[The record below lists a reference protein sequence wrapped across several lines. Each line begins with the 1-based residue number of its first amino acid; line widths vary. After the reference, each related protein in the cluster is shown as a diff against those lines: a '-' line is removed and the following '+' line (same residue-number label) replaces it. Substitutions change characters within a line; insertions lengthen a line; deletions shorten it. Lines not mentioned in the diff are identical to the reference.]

1 MTLSD
6 WRTCREVAQDESGS
20 IAVEFALV
28 APLLIFI
35 LAGVMDIGS
44 ATYVKLSLDSRLT
57 SAAEYALLQPAPGD
71 QEAAG
76 DLAEKLSALLQGGA
90 IDTAEVVVNNGA
102 RATWDGTSATT
113 AFLAGDAASCY
124 CPSLDQDGVGWGQ
137 AMACGTECTSGD
149 TAGQFV
155 QISASARHVAVFPG
169 YDFIEDGIVSARTV
183 LRLQ

>member
-1 MTLSD
+1 MTKSD
-6 WRTCREVAQDESGS
+6 QRPCRKIAQDENGS

-35 LAGVMDIGS
+35 LAGVMDIGG

-71 QEAAG
+71 QEAAAV
-76 DLAEKLSALLQGGA
+76 LAEKLSVLLQGGA
-90 IDTAEVVVNNGA
+90 IDTATVVVNNGA
-102 RATWDGTSATT
+102 SATWDGTAATV
-113 AFLAGDAASCY
+113 AFLPGDAASCY
-124 CPSLDQDGVGWGQ
+124 CPTLAQDGVGWGQ
-137 AMACGTECTSGD
+137 SMACGTGCTSGD

-155 QISASARHVAVFPG
+155 QISATARHIAVFPG

>member
-1 MTLSD
+1 MIQSD
-6 WRTCREVAQDESGS
+6 RRPCRKVAQNEDGS

-76 DLAEKLSALLQGGA
+76 DLAEKLSVLLQGGA

-102 RATWDGTSATT
+102 RATWDGTAVTVAS
-113 AFLAGDAASCY
+113 LPGDAASCY
-124 CPSLDQDGVGWGQ
+124 CPAPEQGGVGWGQ
-137 AMACGTECTSGD
+137 SMACGTACASGD

-155 QISASARHVAVFPG
+155 QISATARHVAVFPG
-169 YDFIEDGIVSARTV
+169 YDFIEDGVVSARTV